1 MEFDNSESEDD
12 TTQKGFHHM
21 NDSGTDTLFNLDLF
35 GLNIEIQ
42 QAPDL
47 PPLVAKDVGHGAVV
61 WDAAIIFAKYLEH
74 SPKFSG
80 NSLEGKRIIELG
92 AGTGLSGLTMM
103 LKGGI
108 VTLTDTKAVLE
119 HITIANA

>member
-1 MEFDNSESEDD
+1 MEFENSDSEDESIK
-12 TTQKGFHHM
+12 KGFHHM
-21 NDSGTDTLFNLDLF
+21 NDSGEDTLFNLALF

-42 QAPDL
+42 QSPDL

-74 SPKFSG
+74 SPKYSG
-80 NSLEGKRIIELG
+80 NSLQNKRIIELG

-108 VTLTDTKAVLE
+108 VT
-119 HITIANA
+119 